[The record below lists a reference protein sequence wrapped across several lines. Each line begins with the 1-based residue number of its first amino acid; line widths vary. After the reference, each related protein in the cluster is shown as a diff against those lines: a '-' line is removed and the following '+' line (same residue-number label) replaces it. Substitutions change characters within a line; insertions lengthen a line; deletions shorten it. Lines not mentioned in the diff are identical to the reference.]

1 MPKQEQSKLNIEQT
15 FPLTD
20 LNLLAEQESH
30 NKHFYRPSNY
40 VHKWWARRLGSVFR
54 TILLAT
60 FLPPDEPVWEHYYQQ
75 HNFSDKIV
83 LDPFMGGGTTIVE
96 GLRLGCN
103 MVGCDLNPV
112 AWWTVKRAIES
123 VSLQALHE
131 AFLHLESEVAP
142 HIRRLYRTRCH
153 QPGCEHEADI
163 LNVLWVSIATCASC
177 KSQVPLHKN
186 YVIDSDRDFRTI
198 LCPECGYVF
207 TTEEK
212 RGDTTCPACQH
223 TFNPRKGP
231 AARVNF
237 TCSTCGQTQP
247 ILKAAQRET
256 TPFPRQMYAILYLC
270 PLHGRKMKAPDGFDR
285 QHFIDAVNQFEQ
297 EKEHLLFPRSKIPTE
312 SRADPRPVNYN
323 YTHWYMLFNERQLLA
338 LSWLLE
344 AIRQFPDKR
353 IREVMLG
360 LFSYCLDYN
369 TLLCTYNGRSGG
381 VGHFF
386 AYHAYLVT
394 QEGLENNVWG
404 VGENSGSFSGV
415 YARKMKQAQLFRD
428 NPYERRIL
436 PDGSTRK
443 VYIPDEHIDAHIA
456 DDFSSLTSCK
466 DKNALLL
473 CRSSDDLPLPDKSID
488 AVITD
493 PPYFNSVQYS
503 ELADFYYVWLRL
515 ALQND
520 YPHFVSEL
528 TPKISEIVEN
538 SSQDKDATFFLEGLS
553 RVFGECH
560 RLLEDTGVLVFTFHH
575 QEPEAW
581 GAVLGAVLD
590 AGFYVSALYP
600 VQAEREFSLHIRDQE
615 AIEYDSIIVCRKRLG
630 NGRISWEQL
639 EDQIHFQAAETLER
653 LQSESPGLSRADI
666 SVIVL
671 GKCLE
676 LYSKHYPEVV
686 EGEQSVS
693 VEEAVNRLW
702 GIIDSLAMEEVM
714 SRLPTNLDEIT
725 KAYALTLAGRQEIGF
740 DELNKRLR
748 HRGMSTTIFCD
759 EQLVEI
765 ENKVVHVVT
774 PNRRAD
780 YLQAKLEQERSLLD
794 IDRAHYLYAEFRYG
808 SKFWTY
814 RQDWKSS
821 ALDELC
827 RYLAE
832 VTGDTTYDKIVEATL
847 LR

>member
-15 FPLTD
+15 FPLTK
-20 LNLLAEQESH
+20 LNALAEQEGH

-60 FLPPDEPVWEHYYQQ
+60 FLPPDEPVWERYYQR
-75 HNFSDKIV
+75 HDFSDKIV

-96 GLRLGCN
+96 GLRLGSK

-123 VSLQALHE
+123 VSLRTLHD
-131 AFLHLESEVAP
+131 AFLYLESEAAP
-142 HIRRLYRTRCH
+142 RIRRLYLTRCH

-163 LNVLWVSIATCASC
+163 INVLWVSMATCASC
-177 KSQVPLHKN
+177 GTQVPLHKN

-198 LCPECGYVF
+198 LCSECGYVF

-212 RGDTTCPACQH
+212 RGDATCPACQH

-231 AARVNF
+231 AAKVNF
-237 TCSTCGQTQP
+237 TCPTCGQTQP
-247 ILKAAQRET
+247 ILKASQRESG
-256 TPFPRQMYAILYLC
+256 PFPRRMYAVLYLC
-270 PLHGRKMKAPDGFDR
+270 AVHGRQMKAPDAFDK
-285 QHFIDAVNQFEQ
+285 QNFDDIVLQFEQ
-297 EKEHLLFPRSKIPTE
+297 VKEHLLFPKSSVPDGNKTH
-312 SRADPRPVNYN
+312 DLQNYN
-323 YTHWYMLFNERQLLA
+323 YTHWHMLFNERQLLA

-344 AIRQFPDKR
+344 AIRQLPNQR
-353 IREVMLG
+353 VREVMLG

-369 TLLCTYNGRSGG
+369 TIFATYNGRSGG
-381 VGHFF
+381 VRGLFT
-386 AYHAYLVT
+386 YHAFVIPNE
-394 QEGLENNVWG
+394 QLENNVWG
-404 VGENSGSFSGV
+404 TNGNSGSFSGV
-415 YARKMKQAQLFRD
+415 YARKMKQAQLFRN

-443 VYIPDEHIDAHIA
+443 VYIPGEHIDAHLA
-456 DDFSSLTSCK
+456 DDFSTLATGK
-466 DKNALLL
+466 DENALLL
-473 CRSSDDLPLPDKSID
+473 CRSSDDLPIPTQSVD

-515 ALQND
+515 ALQEE
-520 YPHFVSEL
+520 YSHFTSEL
-528 TPKISEIVEN
+528 TPKLSEIVEN
-538 SSQDKDATFFLEGLS
+538 PNHNKDAEFFLEGLS

-560 RLLEDTGVLVFTFHH
+560 RVLRDNGVLIFTFHH
-575 QEPEAW
+575 REPEAW
-581 GAVLGAVLD
+581 ATVLGAVLD

-639 EDQIHFQAAETLER
+639 EDQIHFQAAETLHQ
-653 LQSESPGLSRADI
+653 LQSESQGLSRADV

-686 EGEQSVS
+686 EGEQPVS
-693 VEEAVNRLW
+693 VEKAVNRLW

-714 SRLPTNLDEIT
+714 SRLPSNLDEIT
-725 KAYALTLAGRQEIGF
+725 KAYTLTLAGRQEIGF

-748 HRGMSTTIFCD
+748 HRGMSTTVFCD
-759 EQLVEI
+759 EQLVKI
-765 ENKVVHVVT
+765 ENKVVYVV
-774 PNRRAD
+774 PPDQRAD
-780 YLQAKLEQERSLLD
+780 YIQAKLEHGHSLLD
-794 IDRAHYLYAEFRYG
+794 IDRAHYLYAEYRYG

-832 VTGDTTYDKIVEATL
+832 VTGDTTYDKIVEAAL
-847 LR
+847 I